1 MKFTTEKCI
10 IALTLSQLIAKILYC
25 VVSRLGC
32 QFNLIYFEM
41 LASSIFVW
49 LSIHSVPHETLLG
62 SNNLFKIL
70 HDRLKI
76 KKRK

>member
-1 MKFTTEKCI
+1 MP
-10 IALTLSQLIAKILYC
+10 
-25 VVSRLGC
+25 
-32 QFNLIYFEM
+32 
-41 LASSIFVW
+41 ASSMFVW

-76 KKRK
+76 KKRKEFNLPCNNWGTPAVSPVKRLGN